1 MPISPRVSSARE
13 RSLGAMR
20 LKANISTS
28 DVGAEGEVAVED
40 DVPAVEGGDNVVT
53 LEGAGAPGDE
63 AVWAESY
70 CYLGNYLM
78 PTWAVQFKI
87 GHVL

>member
-1 MPISPRVSSARE
+1 M
-13 RSLGAMR
+13 
-20 LKANISTS
+20 KANISTS

-63 AVWAESY
+63 AVWAANVGA
-70 CYLGNYLM
+70 CADM
-78 PTWAVQFKI
+78 ARMAVLLLLSWCAALAARRSAASRFST
-87 GHVL
+87 